1 MKKSLTL
8 SLTLSILMLGQ
19 SLGQDSPAP
28 AAEDAKQRAAELT
41 EAAKQR
47 AADLAEAAKQ
57 RAAEATEAARAKAT
71 EVSGQIKDKAGEMSD
86 LAKEKATAFAESEEG
101 KQASATVLE
110 WIQSAESLY
119 TPWMNWALVAVG
131 IALFVS
137 HAGQL
142 LLGKLWALIRGKG
155 FSFCEFC
162 NDFLVAAFAGLS
174 LPVVLLIPTGSGAF
188 ISNPLQVLS
197 AAAVGMILGVIL
209 YTHGMNQEMQ
219 AAQERIDQDE
229 AEEA

>member
-1 MKKSLTL
+1 MKNTALTL
-8 SLTLSILMLGQ
+8 SFSLFILLLGT
-19 SLGQDSPAP
+19 SFGQDTSAIDE
-28 AAEDAKQRAAELT
+28 ARQRAAAL
-41 EAAKQR
+41 
-47 AADLAEAAKQ
+47 AD
-57 RAAEATEAARAKAT
+57 AARERTGAATDAALAKAS
-71 EVSGQIKDKAGEMSD
+71 EVSD
-86 LAKEKATAFAESEEG
+86 LAKEKAAAFAESEEG
-101 KQASATVLE
+101 QQASATVIE

-131 IALFVS
+131 IALFIS

-142 LLGKLWALIRGKG
+142 LLGKLWALVRGKG
-155 FSFCEFC
+155 FSFGEFV

-197 AAAVGMILGVIL
+197 AAGVGMILGVIL

-219 AAQERIDQDE
+219 AAQERIDQDAVDETSAE
-229 AEEA
+229 A